1 LGDSGKYSY
10 LYNGCFFEIPRAR
23 GLRVWAL
30 CTGNPKDRRVIMI
43 GILRHGGFSRGDGQK
58 SESTNKLMTV
68 LTTAESRVHDKH

>member
-1 LGDSGKYSY
+1 
-10 LYNGCFFEIPRAR
+10 
-23 GLRVWAL
+23 
-30 CTGNPKDRRVIMI
+30 MI